1 MPSQAAPRARRTPGR
16 SEDPAVLEEQLE
28 LGLEGSFPG
37 SDAISVISTVIAG
50 GPKPKI
56 AGTDEHLRNRRRGV
70 N

>member
-50 GPKPKI
+50 RPKPKMV
-56 AGTDEHLRNRRRGV
+56 GTDEYLRNRRRSV